1 MGKRIFLL
9 SVIPKKCIKCM
20 RCIQICDKIQDLHIW
35 DVTSTGSRTTVNVR
49 GNKKISEVSC
59 SLCGQCI
66 THCPVGALHERDDTE
81 KVFRAIADPNKVVV
95 AQVAPAVR
103 AAWGEA
109 LGLSR
114 EEATVGKIM
123 DSLKR
128 LGVDYVFDTTFSADL
143 TIMEEGN
150 EFLQRF
156 TKGRI
161 KITSNVYILL
171 PWMGSIYQIA
181 IPSSG
186 STVINCKIS
195 TADVWCSH
203 ENLFC

>member
-1 MGKRIFLL
+1 
-9 SVIPKKCIKCM
+9 M

-49 GNKKISEVSC
+49 GNKKISDVSC

-114 EEATVGKIM
+114 EEATRCV
-123 DSLKR
+123 
-128 LGVDYVFDTTFSADL
+128 
-143 TIMEEGN
+143 
-150 EFLQRF
+150 
-156 TKGRI
+156 
-161 KITSNVYILL
+161 
-171 PWMGSIYQIA
+171 
-181 IPSSG
+181 
-186 STVINCKIS
+186 
-195 TADVWCSH
+195 
-203 ENLFC
+203 